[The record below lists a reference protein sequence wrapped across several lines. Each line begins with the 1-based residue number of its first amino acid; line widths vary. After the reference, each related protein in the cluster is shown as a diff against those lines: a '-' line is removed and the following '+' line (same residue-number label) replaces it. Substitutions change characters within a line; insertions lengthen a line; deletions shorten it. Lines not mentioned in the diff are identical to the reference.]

1 MALVVLRFGS
11 LNPVSSVQGSSSL
24 EFCQQDAEHHR
35 HVSLSSQTDCAPSV
49 RCTGPM
55 ASGYAKRNPCDSKM
69 DVVQTLNDPLT
80 YSFHMD
86 YIPIHPVREG
96 RFSRAFL
103 KRSGMRR
110 LRVVPRKH
118 ASGRPGSPSGPTMR
132 LCHVMAGR
140 GWDEG
145 GEIRRMASHWLASQP
160 GSTVPAPKI
169 AASGAPQG
177 DTPSAFARGG
187 RRTDYRCALRRT
199 APLIVEGRGNGQ
211 SSGRFRPRERRR
223 LPVAHAV

>member
-1 MALVVLRFGS
+1 MQRFGN
-11 LNPVSSVQGSSSL
+11 LDPL
-24 EFCQQDAEHHR
+24 AEQATANGFLDLRQH
-35 HVSLSSQTDCAPSV
+35 APSL
-49 RCTGPM
+49 
-55 ASGYAKRNPCDSKM
+55 KRLCFGGLSKQ
-69 DVVQTLNDPLT
+69 QTNTILLRLT
-80 YSFHMD
+80 YCATKIIFLSI
-86 YIPIHPVREG
+86 YPVREG
-96 RFSRAFL
+96 RFLRAFL

-199 APLIVEGRGNGQ
+199 APLIVEGRGKGH

-223 LPVAHAV
+223 LPVTHAV

>member
-1 MALVVLRFGS
+1 MVI
-11 LNPVSSVQGSSSL
+11 PSSL
-24 EFCQQDAEHHR
+24 
-35 HVSLSSQTDCAPSV
+35 PSGV
-49 RCTGPM
+49 MGPCLRRDDGAM
-55 ASGYAKRNPCDSKM
+55 
-69 DVVQTLNDPLT
+69 
-80 YSFHMD
+80 MD
-86 YIPIHPVREG
+86 YGLAHLTHASNRQIRSSTLQLIPGARTA
-96 RFSRAFL
+96 RMLRASRSRGALHEAFL

-199 APLIVEGRGNGQ
+199 APLIVEG
-211 SSGRFRPRERRR
+211 
-223 LPVAHAV
+223 